1 MAEGMEA
8 MMLVRRTP
16 AKVGLRR
23 DRSPIRQL
31 LRPVET
37 ATLALPYL
45 FATSPLVSQRGRVM
59 YRLCRFERVRVGAPA
74 RAGSALRSELRGRRA
89 RDKSHILISPSSP
102 ATARS
107 LDTPSVLSV
116 PRVSAWVASTTGSCA
131 SLSLSLSLRSPQP
144 HRLSPR

>member
-45 FATSPLVSQRGRVM
+45 FA
-59 YRLCRFERVRVGAPA
+59 PA
-74 RAGSALRSELRGRRA
+74 RL
-89 RDKSHILISPSSP
+89 
-102 ATARS
+102 
-107 LDTPSVLSV
+107 
-116 PRVSAWVASTTGSCA
+116 
-131 SLSLSLSLRSPQP
+131 
-144 HRLSPR
+144 